1 MDARGCVGAAAQGI
15 GARNARL
22 ALLDANVALGKV
34 DEHAVGRVVDL
45 AHLRNARGEW
55 VQLEREADARR
66 RAGAARAP
74 RIASAA
80 RTSIVS
86 ESRLGDSPNFSWNC
100 SMVISSSSSS
110 TLYFLRG
117 QESVR

>member
-1 MDARGCVGAAAQGI
+1 VWRRTTCGNYAAGA

-55 VQLEREADARR
+55 VQREGEADARR
-66 RAGAARAP
+66 HAGAARARA

-86 ESRLGDSPNFSWNC
+86 ESRLGDSPNFS
-100 SMVISSSSSS
+100 
-110 TLYFLRG
+110 
-117 QESVR
+117 